1 MTAPTGKT
9 PLPGSERATL
19 DRPPIGDVPGS
30 EPVDAMVTLRADID
44 DESLNR
50 VIQFLEDHGL
60 TVANTYRQSR
70 TLHVRGPAAG
80 MQSAFSVRLARY
92 FGESGDQFRGR
103 SGPIYVPDDIAADV
117 TAVLGLDDRKTARPW
132 HAIAPRAGGGAPL
145 TPLQVAKAY
154 KFPAGDG
161 QGQTVGVIELGGA
174 FTQTHLDA
182 YLAGL
187 MVPGV
192 AVTVVPVM
200 GAKPT
205 PDGPNGA
212 DGEVMLDVEI
222 IAALAPAANVRVY
235 FGPNTT
241 AGFLAAINQAIV
253 DGADVI
259 SISWGGPESTW
270 THQAMNAYDQTFA
283 AALSGGC
290 SVFAASGDNGSSDG
304 VRRGGK
310 HVDFP
315 ASSPHVT
322 GCGGTRLTVDPSG
335 TLTAEVV
342 WNDDPTTSAGGGG
355 FSAFFAKPGYQ
366 TTVPGAKRGVPD
378 VAGDAD
384 PVTGYP
390 VRVDGQNFVIGGTSA
405 VAPLMSGLTL
415 RLNQIAGRS
424 VGDFNALAYADAG
437 NFSDVTV
444 GNNGAFT
451 AAPGWDPTT
460 GLGSPIGAKV
470 LTALTSSAVTTAGS
484 ALTPPVT
491 APSSS
496 PPMTDDAL
504 LDAFRSFRTAVDGL
518 WTALQTWADGRQ
530 LSGAAVPSPSG
541 GSPESPAAGVPSQR
555 GNARIPV
562 PEPSS

>member
-1 MTAPTGKT
+1 MTAPSGKT
-9 PLPGSERATL
+9 PLPGSERAAL

-30 EPVDAMVTLRADID
+30 EPIDAMVTLRPDID
-44 DESLNR
+44 DESLDR
-50 VIQFLEDHGL
+50 VIHFLEDHGL
-60 TVANTYRQSR
+60 TIENTYRQSR
-70 TLHVRGPAAG
+70 TLHVRGPAAA
-80 MQSAFSVRLARY
+80 MQSAFSVKLARY

-103 SGPIYVPDDIAADV
+103 SGAIYVPDDIAADV
-117 TAVLGLDDRKTARPW
+117 TAVLGLDDRNTARPW

-145 TPLQVAKAY
+145 TPLQVARAY

-161 QGQTVGVIELGGA
+161 HGQTVGIIELGGA
-174 FTQTHLDA
+174 FTQADLDA
-182 YLAGL
+182 YLAAL
-187 MVPGV
+187 MVPAV

-200 GAKPT
+200 GANPQ

-241 AGFLAAINQAIV
+241 AGFLAAINQAV
-253 DGADVI
+253 ADGANVI

-270 THQAMNAYDQTFA
+270 TQQALTAYDQTFA
-283 AALSGGC
+283 AALTAGC
-290 SVFAASGDNGSSDG
+290 TVFAASGDNGSSDG
-304 VRRGGK
+304 VKGGGK

-322 GCGGTRLTVDPSG
+322 GCGGTRLTVDASG
-335 TLTAEVV
+335 ALAAETV
-342 WNDDPTTSAGGGG
+342 WNDNPTSSAGGGG
-355 FSAFFAKPGYQ
+355 FSTFFGKPGYQ
-366 TTVPGAKRGVPD
+366 TTVSGAERGVPD
-378 VAGDAD
+378 VAGNAD

-415 RLNQIAGRS
+415 RLNQLAGRA
-424 VGDFNALAYADAG
+424 VGDFNAFAYAHAAD
-437 NFSDVTV
+437 FTDVTV

-451 AAPGWDPTT
+451 AGPGWDPTT

-470 LTALTSSAVTTAGS
+470 LTALMSSAATASGAAPPS
-484 ALTPPVT
+484 AVT

-496 PPMTDDAL
+496 PMTDEGL
-504 LDAFRSFRTAVDGL
+504 LEAFRSFGTAVDGL
-518 WTALQTWADGRQ
+518 WTALQKWADGRR
-530 LSGAAVPSPSG
+530 LSSSPLLSPVDVGPDAA
-541 GSPESPAAGVPSQR
+541 AAGVPAPR
-555 GNARIPV
+555 ANAQAAMT
-562 PEPSS
+562 EPSR